1 MRNEVALG
9 GVAPAELAPKRAA
22 LKEVA
27 LKQAARAQRN
37 TMSLTKPMLGLAV
50 GGTLGLLD
58 GLSGFLEPSL
68 APVMGSVITFSLLK
82 GLVAGVAIGYVSQR
96 FHSML
101 VGILAGIGI
110 ASALSLLVV
119 LDAGM
124 ALFLDIMLPG
134 MLLGVVV
141 GFTTQKF
148 GRQAETPPAAR

>member
-1 MRNEVALG
+1 MRSEVASH
-9 GVAPAELAPKRAA
+9 GVAP
-22 LKEVA
+22 KEVA
-27 LKQAARAQRN
+27 PKQLAQEQGN

-68 APVMGSVITFSLLK
+68 APVMTSVITFSLLK
-82 GLVAGVAIGYVSQR
+82 GLVSGIAIGYVSQR
-96 FHSML
+96 FHSMF

-110 ASALSLLVV
+110 AAVLSLLVI
-119 LDAGM
+119 LRAGM
-124 ALFLDIMLPG
+124 TLFWDIMLPG

-148 GRQAETPPAAR
+148 GKHTEAPRVAR